1 MAPVRL
7 NTCRVTRFF
16 LSEGDQQRRALN
28 HAPRSAARTKPTL
41 LAADGNQFLGVTILA
56 THPQE
61 PILQQPALQV
71 ILELSVHESRQG
83 SAAAGQVFDKD
94 RIILFDDLIEQGL
107 LGAMAHVRCAAR
119 PRRVVGVLAWKQ
131 RVRARPREA
140 N

>member
-1 MAPVRL
+1 
-7 NTCRVTRFF
+7 
-16 LSEGDQQRRALN
+16 
-28 HAPRSAARTKPTL
+28 
-41 LAADGNQFLGVTILA
+41 
-56 THPQE
+56 
-61 PILQQPALQV
+61 
-71 ILELSVHESRQG
+71 
-83 SAAAGQVFDKD
+83 VFDKD